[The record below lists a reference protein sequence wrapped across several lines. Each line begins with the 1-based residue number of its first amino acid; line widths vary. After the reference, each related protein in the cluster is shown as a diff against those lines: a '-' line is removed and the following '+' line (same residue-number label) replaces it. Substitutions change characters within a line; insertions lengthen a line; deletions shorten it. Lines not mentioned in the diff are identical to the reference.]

1 MRAARIIAWR
11 GVGGRQKSALQGRL
25 LSPTSRRGLASP
37 SLSAA
42 TQRFLDDA
50 GCTVPIIKG
59 PMYPGSNPELVA
71 AVSAAGGL
79 GVVQPISLTHLYG
92 HDFREGLQL
101 IKRLTDRPFGVNFT
115 ILENKK
121 YKQQMDELMH
131 IAADEGVKF
140 FLTSLGKPDRIV
152 AFAKPKGIKIYHD
165 VHTPKVA
172 EKVAASG
179 VDGLIC
185 LNDAMGGQTGNR
197 SAETF
202 ADELRGIDL
211 PLIQAGAVAD
221 GADLRRAIELGYA
234 GASVGTRF
242 LATHE
247 AQVTQSYKDAIVA
260 ATGESIVWT
269 NKLAGTNS
277 SVIKTEQ
284 VAAGGLRVN
293 AVVAWLLRNRYTKT
307 LTRTLMSAPAC
318 ESTPST
324 RRLLDGVGRSLTTR
338 FEHRLKKAMETYKR
352 AAFDDQVEIW
362 QAGRGVDRIGSI
374 ESCADVLEGFRK
386 GLV

>member
-1 MRAARIIAWR
+1 HSSAAPIVPAERAGTNSDMLRRLATTPLRRAIVAPR
-11 GVGGRQKSALQGRL
+11 LGSRPLSSAV
-25 LSPTSRRGLASP
+25 
-37 SLSAA
+37 SAA

-50 GCTVPIIKG
+50 GCAVPVIKG

-101 IKRLTDRPFGVNFT
+101 IKRLTDKPFGVNFT

-121 YKQQMDELMH
+121 YKKQMDEWMH
-131 IAADEGVKF
+131 VAADEGVKF

-152 AFAKPKGIKIYHD
+152 AFAKPRGIKIYHD
-165 VHTPKVA
+165 VHTPRVA

-197 SAETF
+197 SAEMF
-202 ADELRGIDL
+202 AEQLRGIGL

-221 GADLRRAIELGYA
+221 GADLRRALDLGYA

-260 ATGESIVWT
+260 ATGDDIVWT

-277 SVIKTEQ
+277 SVIKTDQ
-284 VAAGGLRVN
+284 LAAGGLRVN
-293 AVVAWLLRNRYTKT
+293 ALVAWLLRNRYTKT
-307 LTRTLMSAPAC
+307 LTRTLMSPRRVNPRHRRDDGVARPLI
-318 ESTPST
+318 S
-324 RRLLDGVGRSLTTR
+324 RRL
-338 FEHRLKKAMETYKR
+338 KQAMETYKK

-362 QAGRGVDRIGSI
+362 
-374 ESCADVLEGFRK
+374 
-386 GLV
+386 

>member
-1 MRAARIIAWR
+1 MWRRLVTPPLRHAIDAARLGSR
-11 GVGGRQKSALQGRL
+11 PLSSAV
-25 LSPTSRRGLASP
+25 
-37 SLSAA
+37 SAA
-42 TQRFLDDA
+42 TQRFHDDA

-92 HDFREGLQL
+92 HDFREGLRL
-101 IKRLTDRPFGVNFT
+101 IKRLTDKPFGVNFT

-121 YKQQMDELMH
+121 YKKQMDEWMH
-131 IAADEGVKF
+131 VAADEGVKF

-152 AFAKPKGIKIYHD
+152 AFAKPRGIKIYHD
-165 VHTPKVA
+165 VHTPRVA

-202 ADELRGIDL
+202 AEELRGIGL

-260 ATGESIVWT
+260 ATGDDIVWT

-284 VAAGGLRVN
+284 ITAGGLRVN

-307 LTRTLMSAPAC
+307 LTRTLM
-318 ESTPST
+318 
-324 RRLLDGVGRSLTTR
+324 
-338 FEHRLKKAMETYKR
+338 LKKAMETYKK

-362 QAGRGVDRIGSI
+362 QAGKGVARIESI
-374 ESCADVLEGFRK
+374 ESCADVVEGFRE
-386 GLV
+386 GLM